1 VQVFLEITVGSLA
14 SREIGAQHRRMS
26 LDPLSDAK
34 IIDSWHT
41 NATPWTSAVREQRIE
56 SRKLVTDAAVVD
68 TVMSRRP
75 SSVLDIGCGEGWLSR
90 ALASRGVARVVG
102 VDVVP
107 ALIDQA
113 AAAGGGEFRV
123 ASYEEIARG
132 ALDVRVDVAVANF
145 ALIGKEAVD
154 DLIRTSPQ
162 LLNPGGALVV
172 QTLHPVVAAGDLPY
186 EDGWR
191 KGSWAGFSEDF
202 SDPAPW
208 YFRRLETWVALIAS
222 SRLRLIEMREP
233 IHPTTRKPA
242 SVIFVATAIPSG
254 AHA

>member
-1 VQVFLEITVGSLA
+1 
-14 SREIGAQHRRMS
+14 M
-26 LDPLSDAK
+26 DPLSDAK

-56 SRKLVTDAAVVD
+56 SRRLVTDRAIVD
-68 TVMSRRP
+68 TVMSLQP
-75 SSVLDIGCGEGWLSR
+75 ESVLDLGCGEGWLVR
-90 ALASRGVARVVG
+90 ALAAQGVQRVIG

-107 ALIDQA
+107 ALIEQA
-113 AAAGGGEFRV
+113 NAAGGGEFKV

-132 ALDVRVDVAVANF
+132 ALDINVDIAIANF

-154 DLIRTSPQ
+154 DLIRTSPR
-162 LLNPGGALVV
+162 LLNPNGALVV
-172 QTLHPVVAAGDLPY
+172 QTLHPVMATGDQPY

-191 KGSWAGFSEDF
+191 KGSWAGFSDDF

-208 YFRRLETWVALIAS
+208 YFRTVETWVALIAS
-222 SRLRLIEMREP
+222 SGLRLVEMREP

-242 SVIFVATAIPSG
+242 SVIFVALRP
-254 AHA
+254 HATLAAG